1 MTLIKNED
9 RTKFA
14 WTRNFLNNTVVLAF
28 TFIMGVILD
37 KFTASGYELYGFLI
51 LFAIVFLIAFAD
63 IALRA
68 KTLKPKFIQ
77 EKVTLKESINI
88 PARDKNFRNV
98 LITSGLNRF
107 AYGIGTMYLN
117 VFLLRYLN
125 IGYLYYSI
133 LNILISLAE
142 AFSSKFWASQSK
154 NRDWTK
160 VILPMCVLFILAF
173 TVLLSFDNS
182 ILIYVLPLIYI
193 LIGFGNGAYDM
204 YDHIAIY
211 ESAKDNYQTSY
222 VTFEKFIEGAATM
235 LIPLLS
241 YTILQETVNAI
252 RITFLI
258 SIISYAILFM
268 YYKFR
273 KK

>member
-1 MTLIKNED
+1 MFDWSAKEKIILPIMIVVLLI
-9 RTKFA
+9 FA
-14 WTRNFLNNTVVLAF
+14 VGICLLTRNKSERIKRLPL
-28 TFIMGVILD
+28 FIITIIL
-37 KFTASGYELYGFLI
+37 LI
-51 LFAIVFLIAFAD
+51 LEVAKQIYNICIGYNLWAIPLHFCSLFMFFYSFSNFGKGKLKRFGDIMTVCCTFLVI
-63 IALRA
+63 
-68 KTLKPKFIQ
+68 
-77 EKVTLKESINI
+77 
-88 PARDKNFRNV
+88 V
-98 LITSGLNRF
+98 LF
-107 AYGIGTMYLN
+107 YLN
-117 VFLLRYLN
+117 PSNIIAESCENVFANFSYFHTFTYHHLLF
-125 IGYLYYSI
+125 LYYFIFLGS
-133 LNILISLAE
+133 NLIVAK
-142 AFSSKFWASQSK
+142 FS
-154 NRDWTK
+154 D
-160 VILPMCVLFILAF
+160 
-173 TVLLSFDNS
+173 
-182 ILIYVLPLIYI
+182 LIYI